1 MLQRILEV
9 VLEDLV
15 NPLYFQPEKLLAVV
29 VALLWAVVVALLWAV
44 VVPLLLEIVVPL
56 LEAVV
61 VALELEIVVVALTLK
76 GAGQLLKEE
85 AAIVLELGLDVGQP
99 LIRLSED

>member
-29 VALLWAVVVALLWAV
+29 VALLWAVVVALL
-44 VVPLLLEIVVPL
+44 LEIVVPL

-61 VALELEIVVVALTLK
+61 VALELEIAVVALTLK